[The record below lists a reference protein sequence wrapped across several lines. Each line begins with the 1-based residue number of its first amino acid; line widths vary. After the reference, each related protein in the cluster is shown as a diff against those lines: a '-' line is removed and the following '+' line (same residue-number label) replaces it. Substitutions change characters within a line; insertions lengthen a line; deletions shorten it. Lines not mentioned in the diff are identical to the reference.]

1 MNDASGFT
9 GFENTGVDAA
19 MDPRDRIFL
28 SNHIRDFKIGAYPD
42 EFGVTQRVRFDVMLD
57 VRRFEITDDDEV
69 ASIVSYDLIV
79 ESIDAL
85 IDGPRI
91 KLVETLAERLA
102 ALVLPIVEIVE
113 KQTTNAARFV
123 AVFDEKVVIAPLF
136 IASIDVLAERRT
148 GI

>member
-9 GFENTGVDAA
+9 GFQNTGVDAA

-28 SNHIRDFKIGAYPD
+28 SNHIRDFEIGAYPD

-79 ESIDAL
+79 ESIDSL
-85 IDGPRI
+85 IEGPRI
-91 KLVETLAERLA
+91 KLLETLAERLA
-102 ALVLPIVEIVE
+102 ALVLEEKRVIAAHIRIEKLDRVIGALGVEI
-113 KQTTNAARFV
+113 T
-123 AVFDEKVVIAPLF
+123 
-136 IASIDVLAERRT
+136 RT
-148 GI
+148 QPVKL

>member
-9 GFENTGVDAA
+9 GFEKTGVDATV
-19 MDPRDRIFL
+19 DPRDRIFL
-28 SNHIRDFKIGAYPD
+28 SNHIRDFEIGAYPD

-85 IDGPRI
+85 IEGPRI
-91 KLVETLAERLA
+91 KLLETLAERLA
-102 ALVLPIVEIVE
+102 ALVLAEKRVIAAHIRIEKLDRVIGALGVEITRTQPVE
-113 KQTTNAARFV
+113 
-123 AVFDEKVVIAPLF
+123 L
-136 IASIDVLAERRT
+136 
-148 GI
+148 

>member
-9 GFENTGVDAA
+9 GFENTGVDAT
-19 MDPRDRIFL
+19 MEPRDRIFL
-28 SNHIRDFKIGAYPD
+28 SNHIRDFEIGAYPD
-42 EFGVTQRVRFDVMLD
+42 EFGVTQRVRFDIMLD

-85 IDGPRI
+85 IEGPRI

-102 ALVLPIVEIVE
+102 ALVLKEKRVIAAHIRIEKLDRVIGALGVEI
-113 KQTTNAARFV
+113 T
-123 AVFDEKVVIAPLF
+123 
-136 IASIDVLAERRT
+136 RT
-148 GI
+148 QPVSL

>member
-9 GFENTGVDAA
+9 GFESTGVNAT
-19 MDPRDRIFL
+19 MEPRDRIFL
-28 SNHIRDFKIGAYPD
+28 SNHIRDFEIGAYPD
-42 EFGVTQRVRFDVMLD
+42 EFGVTQRVRFDIMLD

-102 ALVLPIVEIVE
+102 ALVLEEKRVIAAHIRIEKLDRVIGALGVEITRT
-113 KQTTNAARFV
+113 QPV
-123 AVFDEKVVIAPLF
+123 AL
-136 IASIDVLAERRT
+136 
-148 GI
+148 

>member
-9 GFENTGVDAA
+9 GFANTGLDAA
-19 MDPRDRIFL
+19 MEPRDRIFL
-28 SNHIRDFKIGAYPD
+28 SQHIREFEIGAYRD

-79 ESIDAL
+79 ESINAL

-102 ALVLPIVEIVE
+102 ALVLAEKRVIAAHIRIEKLDRVEGSLGVEI
-113 KQTTNAARFV
+113 T
-123 AVFDEKVVIAPLF
+123 
-136 IASIDVLAERRT
+136 RT
-148 GI
+148 QPVTL